1 MKLSYTLT
9 LADFKAAF
17 RLHRR
22 QFVTERMIFVLCLLL
37 TIVCMAIP
45 LLLGPNSQ
53 LSQFC
58 VSVGWIFLSLS
69 ILLPT
74 NLIYQAHRSYK
85 QSFPSA
91 RTERISSTE
100 IDDEQILTTI
110 PGVSETKYLW
120 NGVVGFAQNETVTL
134 LYRAKHQF
142 LLIPTRAFSPEQR
155 TELNDLVARNLV
167 RKQK

>member
-1 MKLSYTLT
+1 MTLSYEIT

-22 QFVTERMIFVLCLLL
+22 QRVTERMIIVLCLLL
-37 TIVCMAIP
+37 TIACVAIP
-45 LLLGPNSQ
+45 LLLGPNSW
-53 LSQFC
+53 LSQCC

-69 ILLPT
+69 IILPT

-85 QSFPSA
+85 QSFPLS
-91 RTERISSTE
+91 RTERATSTV

-110 PGVSETKYLW
+110 PGVSVTKYLW
-120 NGVVGFAQNETVTL
+120 NGVLGFAQNENITL
-134 LYRAKHQF
+134 LYMAKHRF

-155 TELNDLVARNLV
+155 TELNELVKRHLPEG
-167 RKQK
+167 K